1 MLSVRQPTLV
11 KLVVTVNR
19 NGCKEMVDK
28 FAHACHKRFDTVEEA
43 EAFLE
48 EYEEAEGLKRR
59 ACSSADLEDMMRRL
73 RMD

>member
-28 FAHACHKRFDTVEEA
+28 FAHACHRRFDTVEEA
-43 EAFLE
+43 KAFLE
-48 EYEEAEGLKRR
+48 EY
-59 ACSSADLEDMMRRL
+59 M
-73 RMD
+73 